1 MAQQEKIKEIT
12 ERLEKGIEDLFQSEN
27 YKNYLLTM
35 SKFTSYSLN
44 NTLLIAMQKPDATTV
59 AGYTT
64 WKSLGR
70 QVKKGEK
77 AIQILAPIIYK
88 KKREDEGEEDDK
100 ASARRDKALS
110 RETEKILVGF
120 KVVNVFDISSTEGEP
135 LPEIAHK
142 LDGTVEGYSDFMK
155 ALRGISPVP
164 VILQNVEGS
173 ANGFYDQANKYIAI
187 DKDMSQEMQIKTG
200 IHELTHSILHDRD
213 IETEKDSKVDIETKE
228 VQAES
233 VAFTVCEYFGINTSD
248 YSFGYIS
255 GWSSGKDL
263 KELKASMETIRKT
276 AQIIITG
283 INEKLEGIKMSKQKG
298 MEIYENKHTDFLKQ
312 EKPLHRKSMKY

>member
-1 MAQQEKIKEIT
+1 MAQEEKIKEIT
-12 ERLEKGIEDLFQSEN
+12 ERLEKGIEDLFESEN
-27 YKNYLLTM
+27 YKNYLATM

-44 NTLLIAMQKPDATTV
+44 NTLLIAMQKADATTV

-88 KKREDEGEEDDK
+88 KKREDEGEKNDK
-100 ASARRDKALS
+100 ASARRDKPLNE
-110 RETEKILVGF
+110 ETEKILVGF

-135 LPEIAHK
+135 LPEIVHK

-155 ALRGISPVP
+155 ALREISPVP
-164 VILQNVEGS
+164 VILQTVEGS
-173 ANGFYDQANKYIAI
+173 ANGYYDLTNRYIAI
-187 DKDMSQEMQIKTG
+187 DKDMSQTMHCKTG
-200 IHELTHSILHDRD
+200 IHELAHAILHDRESG
-213 IETEKDSKVDIETKE
+213 IEKDTAPDNESKE

-233 VAFTVCEYFGINTSD
+233 IAFTVCNYFGIDTAE

-263 KELKASMETIRKT
+263 KELKESMEVIRKT
-276 AQIIITG
+276 AQTIIAG
-283 INEKLEGIKMSKQKG
+283 INEKLDGICLSRQRG
-298 MEIYENKHTDFLKQ
+298 MEISENKHTDFLKQ
-312 EKPLHRKSMKY
+312 DKPLHKKSMRH